1 MVTHPPSSQQS
12 HCWWCWIQV
21 TKTSPEEFKEYLAYF
36 VQGVLAISPS
46 IFEIIMSRE
55 RSIDVSGDGTVLW
68 RLLLEKENN
77 MQIKT
82 HQKNINYNMLGLR
95 LGRLALGSLHCSKF
109 NKTQCTLAE
118 LAAADHSWDRFG
130 CLSTS
135 GQVRKWQKEH
145 TRTHVPGQGSADAAI
160 PQRLLNASIAQAH
173 SCYLTTAAVTVGCK
187 QQLSKMLSLRFSLRN
202 HSPSPPQNSTR
213 ENRWVWAPESVIQ
226 ENMRNARTGPVWAGI
241 SAWGRWNFVLYI
253 TLTPSVSDALDI
265 WKAEQ

>member
-1 MVTHPPSSQQS
+1 
-12 HCWWCWIQV
+12 
-21 TKTSPEEFKEYLAYF
+21 
-36 VQGVLAISPS
+36 
-46 IFEIIMSRE
+46 MSRE

-135 GQVRKWQKEH
+135 GQVREWQKEH
-145 TRTHVPGQGSADAAI
+145 THTRSRPGQCRCSHPSETPECQHCPGTF
-160 PQRLLNASIAQAH
+160 LLPHNCSSHSWLQA
-173 SCYLTTAAVTVGCK
+173 AAVQNAVPEV
-187 QQLSKMLSLRFSLRN
+187 QLEEPLPI
-202 HSPSPPQNSTR
+202 PSSELN
-213 ENRWVWAPESVIQ
+213 
-226 ENMRNARTGPVWAGI
+226 
-241 SAWGRWNFVLYI
+241 
-253 TLTPSVSDALDI
+253 
-265 WKAEQ
+265 